1 MRPAV
6 FLDRDGV
13 LNKAFFRDG
22 TPLPP
27 KDLSNVEVLPG
38 VKEAVQLLIKYN
50 FEIVVVTNQ
59 PDVARGITSQDSV
72 EAINA
77 YLGKE
82 LGIQHFFICIHEDSD
97 GCDCRKP
104 KPGLILNAAK
114 VLDID
119 LTKSSMVGD
128 RWRDMSAGQ
137 AAGCNCFFIDYGYE
151 EKSPVLPFTKVSS
164 LMEATLLI
172 LENSHGVPS

>member
-1 MRPAV
+1 MRQAV

-13 LNKAFFRDG
+13 INKAFFIDG
-22 TPLPP
+22 TPVPP
-27 KDLSNVEVLPG
+27 KDLSEVEVLAG
-38 VKEAVQLLIKYN
+38 VKEAIELLIKYN

-59 PDVARGITSQDSV
+59 PDVARGVTSRDSV

-77 YLGKE
+77 FLGKE
-82 LGIQHFFICIHEDSD
+82 LGIQHFSICIHEDSN

-104 KPGLILNAAK
+104 KPGLILSAAK
-114 VLDID
+114 EFDID
-119 LTKSSMVGD
+119 LTKSFMVGD
-128 RWRDMSAGQ
+128 RWRDVSAGQ
-137 AAGCNCFFIDYGYE
+137 AAGCKCFFIDYGYE

-172 LENSHGVPS
+172 LENSNGIPS